1 MATSNLLFENPQ
13 KKVIKKDLL
22 SKEAEELVK
31 SWRKKIFKNGKK
43 MDEKDN
49 PTLTQVRRF
58 YNDVLSLKHKVD
70 SFNDQEKG
78 ENFKYILPY
87 VKMLKAKV
95 AYAKGRGHVNK
106 EFKEFID
113 KYVDTIND
121 IDDFEAFCTFFEA
134 IVAFSPLYLKK

>member
-1 MATSNLLFENPQ
+1 MATSNLLFEDPQ
-13 KKVIKKDLL
+13 KKVLKKELL
-22 SKEAEELVK
+22 SKEAENLVK
-31 SWRKKIFKNGKK
+31 SWRKRRDDGR
-43 MDEKDN
+43 EERDN

-58 YNDVLSLKHKVD
+58 YNDILSLKHKVD
-70 SFNDQEKG
+70 SFNDQEKA
-78 ENFKYILPY
+78 EKFKYILPY

-121 IDDFEAFCTFFEA
+121 IDDFETFCTFFEA